1 MENKPK
7 QFDKFMSSYPKVLWS
22 KAKFVGKF
30 LELNLSTDLRESY
43 DGFQNLRIC
52 IKEIVLLK
60 NMFIPDKQNHVK
72 FQY

>member
-1 MENKPK
+1 M
-7 QFDKFMSSYPKVLWS
+7 LWS

-52 IKEIVLLK
+52 IKEIVLLNK
-60 NMFIPDKQNHVK
+60 MFIPDKQNHVK
-72 FQY
+72 FQHLQQG